1 MGCAFEEHM
10 RPIVITRTLTAA
22 DANGIAQ
29 AQQLL
34 GPGALTLNGD
44 LVVSGVAQLGSQRKV
59 GIASTGDLSLITFT
73 VYGTN
78 QAGLAISES
87 LAGPNNNTV
96 STTLDF
102 LTVTQVAA
110 SAAVSTDVEVGTT
123 AVGASQPIPLD
134 LYLDPFNVSLFIDV
148 TGTVNATLEYTG
160 DDNVLTSIGPFVWFA
175 HSDLTNVVADDV
187 GTIISPVTAVRLVTN
202 SGSGSTELTVLQS
215 GAAT

>member
-1 MGCAFEEHM
+1 M
-10 RPIVITRTLTAA
+10 RPIVITRSLTAA
-22 DANGIAQ
+22 DADGIAE

-34 GPGALTLNGD
+34 APGSLTLNGD

-87 LAGPNNNTV
+87 LLGPDNDTV

-110 SAAVSTDVEVGTT
+110 SAAVGTDVEVGTT
-123 AVGASQPIPLD
+123 GVGASAPLPLD
-134 LYLDPFNVSLFIDV
+134 LYLDPFNASIFLDV
-148 TGTVNATLEYTG
+148 VPTVNCTVEYTG
-160 DDNVLTSIGPFVWFA
+160 DDNVLTSVGPFTWFA
-175 HSDLTNVVADDV
+175 HSDLTSETADAV

-202 SGSGSTELTVLQS
+202 SGTGSVEMTVLQS